1 MGTWVVVRPWN
12 CGQTVGR
19 NTIGEIWYW
28 PRSLWKARRGDTIRD
43 KETWQSLT
51 LMSLPPRSSNY
62 PYFLCKNLSIQTA
75 LVWSNHYTKPLLPTV
90 YLHWSTLVSW
100 EGGLL
105 FPFLSCL
112 TFPYKQP
119 GGRERTYYSL
129 KAVSISIHLS
139 KNYIFCQFILS
150 ARSSACSGSL
160 PWCQIRREFVQEYTA
175 GYPHFITLVPVW
187 LRAST
192 VRVNRVNTDRPCRC

>member
-28 PRSLWKARRGDTIRD
+28 PHSLWKARRGDTIRG
-43 KETWQSLT
+43 KEMWPWCHFLLEVQITLTCYVKTWVSKLLLYDLT
-51 LMSLPPRSSNY
+51 
-62 PYFLCKNLSIQTA
+62 IT
-75 LVWSNHYTKPLLPTV
+75 TKPLLPTV
-90 YLHWSTLVSW
+90 YPFVSW

-119 GGRERTYYSL
+119 GRWERTYYSL

-139 KNYIFCQFILS
+139 KNYIFCHFILS

-160 PWCQIRREFVQEYTA
+160 PRCQIRSEFVQEYTA